1 MKNQRLK
8 KDVFSP
14 KEWTIIL
21 KKTDE
26 CLPTK
31 VIAADLKK
39 SRHTIDNQLKA
50 IYRKLNINN
59 ELALSKWRYTELHQA
74 KVIQMFPKE
83 DINPCPDPI
92 DNKVVSM
99 SHNYIKSNAA

>member
-26 CLPTK
+26 CLTTK
-31 VIAADLKK
+31 AIAADLKK
-39 SRHTIDNQLKA
+39 SPSTVDNQLKA

-83 DINPCPDPI
+83 EINPSPVPT

-99 SHNYIKSNAA
+99 SIEVVKLKTA